1 MVKQAPL
8 DGKENVY
15 NADETVQDLDKIWDY
30 SGKERIQKEIEEA
43 KREPTL
49 MERKIKRIFGGV
61 GHAQRAFLT
70 GFKLGF

>member
-1 MVKQAPL
+1 MVKQAQL
-8 DGKENVY
+8 QDKKGVF

-30 SGKERIQKEIEEA
+30 SGVERIEKEIEEA

-61 GHAQRAFLT
+61 GHAQRAFFT